1 MFSDLNY
8 NCLFKTINIFIS
20 QMVYLFIH
28 SLIYVCAA
36 ICVSV
41 MIWLWGVREQLSAVE
56 SLSPPG
62 RARDQTAEPSHLL
75 ELYTKREHI
84 TALLLLLMD
93 VENITYHRKKKTAI
107 TFTLIFFLNFGWF
120 IIFKLWI
127 YMCAFVTTASAL
139 TLAFYCQLN
148 WHKILR

>member
-75 ELYTKREHI
+75 ELY
-84 TALLLLLMD
+84 
-93 VENITYHRKKKTAI
+93 
-107 TFTLIFFLNFGWF
+107 
-120 IIFKLWI
+120 
-127 YMCAFVTTASAL
+127 
-139 TLAFYCQLN
+139 
-148 WHKILR
+148 